1 MQKYDV
7 LKNESFQFLGHNK
20 ILNSLLISGN

>member
-7 LKNESFQFLGHNK
+7 LKSESFQFLGHNK
-20 ILNSLLISGN
+20 TLNSLLISGN